1 MLSLIGASTI
11 GELSAS
17 IQDSLDVKGQPIPLV
32 LLAEAPV
39 SVGTSFGSI
48 LKTDAPKATTV
59 LDLSELKTAV
69 ALTEALEFAPGV
81 DIRSR
86 GPWGIKVTSAFV
98 GVPLSKRHCW
108 SMVSVGALHTQD
120 IT

>member
-1 MLSLIGASTI
+1 MGPFKLNFIICLSLIGASTI

-86 GPWGIKVTSAFV
+86 GPWGTPK
-98 GVPLSKRHCW
+98 
-108 SMVSVGALHTQD
+108 
-120 IT
+120 